1 MNGGWVSESRPSNKV
16 CETRRRAFPLSLFRS
31 RPKKG
36 LPSFLPSFLPSSP
49 FQSIAL
55 LHSCTHPHT
64 QAHEVHV
71 HRIACRHFG
80 EIGGGGA
87 FLWFDSFFYR
97 ISQRSRSDSITW
109 MALLLLLLLRVSLVG
124 TLQPSSFVVRQAL
137 FYFTAI
143 LPVQK
148 KIVCPSVQNCK
159 LWLCAVTPRTLT
171 MR

>member
-1 MNGGWVSESRPSNKV
+1 MVVEWVRVDLQIRCVKLAGGRS
-16 CETRRRAFPLSLFRS
+16 LSPYFVLG
-31 RPKKG
+31 PKRD
-36 LPSFLPSFLPSSP
+36 FLPSFLPSSP